1 MLWKGIFASFFVTK
15 STVSWDKNLLWRNYS
30 CFLLFF
36 MYKKLLFLGLVLVLP
51 KAKIL
56 FTLQTQTY
64 FVCFLINEKGQTPR
78 KVLFSEDDT
87 FRVRGRL
94 MIQFCRVS
102 TLNVKSWQ
110 TGRCDMLSDLC
121 LSKALFFG
129 YFLFWVPIYFPR

>member
-1 MLWKGIFASFFVTK
+1 MCYEKGYLPPF
-15 STVSWDKNLLWRNYS
+15 LLLKAPSPEIRTFYGETILV
-30 CFLLFF
+30 FLLFF

-64 FVCFLINEKGQTPR
+64 FVCFLINEKGQTPI

-110 TGRCDMLSDLC
+110 TGRCDM
-121 LSKALFFG
+121 
-129 YFLFWVPIYFPR
+129 